1 MGRPVSAAT
10 PDCSFES
17 CQSHSKKTKNPPI
30 TVILRFGEIY
40 NVSSIYNLTM
50 ELAST
55 RTERS
60 ATVLQQIEPHLAHLD
75 LESIKQIAETD
86 KDYFPKDFIAQCL
99 KHCSHP
105 DHIYLPE
112 VKRLFLDA
120 FTWSVEEF
128 GPTSP
133 GYYGLGKSKEEVI
146 DLQDDLEV
154 LGDLFHVMSM
164 ATSDVFQNLSLVV
177 AKSLIESFGEGKCMC
192 DAMGVYLIQCYE
204 YTDDPPSP
212 RPGRWGK
219 FKMMVEYLRKQ
230 AVTDEDE
237 DNEKEDWT
245 TGGDGKVLIGH
256 ALLLLYA
263 RGVVWKITPSLL
275 LFAKEHQPNIFF
287 ATNNQG
293 WTLLDIAISNR
304 IHEESFSG
312 FQRREIARLI
322 VQDNPDACLQRGRD
336 GRLPIHLALQ
346 TRDKCLFDFIFNAVT
361 SVADQECPKTHLY
374 PYQLTAV
381 SNTPEDEAP
390 DWSDEEERFGG
401 EYADPPHLLLSRIYE
416 LLRQL
421 PNLVGDGISPDCRM
435 LSHPESIAIAR
446 EELEVAHLRERH
458 FQIESEHRQIE
469 REQAAKIKTRKGK
482 HRSSSQASR
491 KSLKR

>member
-1 MGRPVSAAT
+1 
-10 PDCSFES
+10 
-17 CQSHSKKTKNPPI
+17 
-30 TVILRFGEIY
+30 LR
-40 NVSSIYNLTM
+40 T
-50 ELAST
+50 
-55 RTERS
+55 
-60 ATVLQQIEPHLAHLD
+60 
-75 LESIKQIAETD
+75 
-86 KDYFPKDFIAQCL
+86 
-99 KHCSHP
+99 
-105 DHIYLPE
+105 
-112 VKRLFLDA
+112 
-120 FTWSVEEF
+120 
-128 GPTSP
+128 
-133 GYYGLGKSKEEVI
+133 
-146 DLQDDLEV
+146 
-154 LGDLFHVMSM
+154 
-164 ATSDVFQNLSLVV
+164 
-177 AKSLIESFGEGKCMC
+177 
-192 DAMGVYLIQCYE
+192 
-204 YTDDPPSP
+204 
-212 RPGRWGK
+212 
-219 FKMMVEYLRKQ
+219 Q
-230 AVTDEDE
+230 AVNGIGKA
-237 DNEKEDWT
+237 NEEEDWT
-245 TGGDGKVLIGH
+245 IGDDGKVLHGH
-256 ALLLLYA
+256 AIFWLFENTVHRIA
-263 RGVVWKITPSLL
+263 PCL
-275 LFAKEHQPNIFF
+275 LFVKAHEPNLFL
-287 ATNNQG
+287 ARNNQG
-293 WTLLDIAISNR
+293 RTLLDIVIRHRANYF
-304 IHEESFSG
+304 HYG
-312 FQRREIARLI
+312 TRREIVSLI
-322 VQDNPDACLQRGRD
+322 VQEDPDACLQRGRD